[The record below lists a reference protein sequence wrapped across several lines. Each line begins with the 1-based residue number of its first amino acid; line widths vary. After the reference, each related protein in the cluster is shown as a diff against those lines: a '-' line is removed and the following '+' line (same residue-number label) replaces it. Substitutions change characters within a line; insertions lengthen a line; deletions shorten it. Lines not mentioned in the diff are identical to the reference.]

1 MARILCGGVEYRSL
15 AHATDTIRLS
25 GHTIHKHLMDPALPD
40 WRWLEPP
47 TKSREQIAPRQKY
60 KVSAMGQM
68 VEYPAQWPDDGG
80 ARRERVLDPDD
91 GRLVA
96 IVGWRSCLRCGRRFF
111 SEDVRAIRLCP
122 HCKASEG

>member
-15 AHATDTIRLS
+15 AHAIDTIKLS
-25 GHTIHKHLMDPALPD
+25 NHIIQRNILNPAMSD
-40 WRWLEPP
+40 WCWLEPP
-47 TKSREQIAPRQKY
+47 TKPPALQTPRQKS
-60 KVSAMGQM
+60 KVSALGQM
-68 VEYPAQWPDDGG
+68 VEYPAEWPDDGG

-122 HCKASEG
+122 SCKGEG